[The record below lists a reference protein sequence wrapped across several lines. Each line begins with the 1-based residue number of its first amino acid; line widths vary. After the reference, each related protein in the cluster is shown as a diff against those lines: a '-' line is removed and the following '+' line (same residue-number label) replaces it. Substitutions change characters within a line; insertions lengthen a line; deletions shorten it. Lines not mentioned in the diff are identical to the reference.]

1 MEKLTIV
8 KVGGN
13 LIDNAVALDGFL
25 TAFAEIDG
33 KKMLVHGGGKLATNL
48 STRLGLET
56 KMVNGRRVTD
66 AENLKIV
73 TMVYAGYVNKNIVS
87 ALQSKGIKAI
97 GIAGCDFDIMRA
109 EKRKHPTI
117 DFGFVGDI
125 VKVNAKTLSEL
136 IEQEGVPVIAPIT
149 HDGNGQLLNTNAD
162 SIVTDV
168 AIALSELYEV
178 KLIYS
183 FEKAGVLKSVDN
195 EGDVISELNKN
206 GILKMQKAGTINT
219 GMMPKTDN
227 ALKASQNGVEEVFI
241 GNLVA
246 IQNGVAKGTRIVY

>member
-1 MEKLTIV
+1 MNKLTMV

-13 LIDNAVALDGFL
+13 LIDNASALDEFL
-25 TAFAEIDG
+25 TAFSKIEG
-33 KKMLVHGGGKLATNL
+33 KKLLVHGGGKLATNM
-48 STRLGLET
+48 SSKLGLET

-73 TMVYAGYVNKNIVS
+73 TMVYAGFVNKNIVA
-87 ALQSKGIKAI
+87 ALQAKKLKAI

-125 VKVNAKTLSEL
+125 INVDGKAISAL
-136 IEQEGVPVIAPIT
+136 IEQDGIPVIAPIT

-168 AIALSELYEV
+168 AIALSEIYEI

-183 FEKAGVLKSVDN
+183 FEKIGVLKSAAN
-195 EGDVISELNKN
+195 EHDIISELNEISIK
-206 GILKMQKAGTINT
+206 KMQKDGIINT

-227 ALKASQNGVEEVFI
+227 ALKASANGVEEVVI

-246 IQNGVAKGTRIVY
+246 IQSGVALGTRII

>member
-1 MEKLTIV
+1 MENLTIV

-13 LIDNAVALDGFL
+13 LIDDANALDEFL
-25 TAFAEIDG
+25 TAFSKIGG
-33 KKMLVHGGGKLATNL
+33 KKLLVHGGGKLATRL
-48 STRLGLET
+48 SADLGIET
-56 KMVNGRRVTD
+56 QMVNGRRITD

-87 ALQSKGIKAI
+87 ALQAKRIKAI

-117 DFGFVGDI
+117 DFGFVGDMT
-125 VKVNAKTLSEL
+125 KVNEKALSEL
-136 IEQEGVPVIAPIT
+136 IEQEGVPVVAPIT

-162 SIVTDV
+162 SIATDV
-168 AIALSELYEV
+168 AIALAKLYKV

-183 FEKAGVLKSVDN
+183 FEKVGVLKSLDN
-195 EGDVISELNKN
+195 ELDMIEELNKSS
-206 GILKMQKAGTINT
+206 IEKMQKDGAINT

-227 ALKASQNGVEEVFI
+227 ALKASSNGVGEVVI

-246 IQNGVAKGTRIVY
+246 IQNGVAQGTKIVY